1 MTRMSSAA
9 GATSPAGA
17 PHATARNA
25 GAPHAT
31 ARNATFSWLEAILI
45 LMVIDDH
52 AMSTVGALTGLFP
65 YDSFFMPAFVFVSG
79 YFYRWTNFG
88 AFVKKKVRKQLVKY
102 LFWCLVG
109 FAISV
114 VLDHLLGFHWCEG
127 FFKLPLA
134 RSLETVLFNG
144 TPSTINGPAWFLI
157 MLFWVEIA
165 YAVLQLLI
173 QDDRRLNY
181 VTLVALVA
189 LSCTAAGLCMQG
201 VQYHGPR
208 MSFLLRESFYL
219 VFLHLGHMFRL
230 YWEDGLKRLPMGRIC
245 LICVLINCALISF
258 LGLDS
263 ITFPKTEGMVVFH
276 SPFLPLVTSAT
287 GTLFW
292 YEIAR
297 FLAGSL
303 GETPA
308 VSFVSRNTGTI
319 MQTHLFGICLPVII
333 QRQLVLAGVS
343 LPGVGDIDAITHDA
357 WGFSA
362 SGMPDMVLFA
372 CGLGF
377 SLLVCWL
384 LERVKARRVVA
395 EN

>member
-1 MTRMSSAA
+1 MSSAA
-9 GATSPAGA
+9 GASSPTGA
-17 PHATARNA
+17 AHAATPHAA
-25 GAPHAT
+25 AP
-31 ARNATFSWLEAILI
+31 RNATFSWLEAILI

-52 AMSTVGALTGLFP
+52 AMSTVGALTGIFP

-79 YFYRWTNFG
+79 YFYRQTDFG
-88 AFVKKKVRKQLVKY
+88 AFVKKKVRKQLVRY
-102 LFWCLVG
+102 LIWCLVG

-114 VLDHLLGFHWCEG
+114 AFDRLLGFHWCDG

-165 YAVLQLLI
+165 YAVLQLCI
-173 QDDRRLNY
+173 RDDRRLNY
-181 VTLVALVA
+181 VALAALVA
-189 LSCTAAGLCMQG
+189 LSCTAAGLCMLG
-201 VQYHGPR
+201 LQYHGPR

-219 VFLHLGHMFRL
+219 VFFHIGHMFRL
-230 YWEDGLKRLPMGRIC
+230 YWEERINHVPAWRAC
-245 LICVLINCALISF
+245 LICALTNVALVSF
-258 LGLDS
+258 LGPDF
-263 ITFPKTEGMVVFH
+263 IAFPKTEGMVVFH
-276 SPFLPLVTSAT
+276 SPLLPLVTFAT

-297 FLAGSL
+297 FLADAL

-308 VSFVSRNTGTI
+308 VSFLARNTGTV

-333 QRQLVLAGVS
+333 QRQLVLAGIPLLGAQVA
-343 LPGVGDIDAITHDA
+343 GVGDIDAITHDA
-357 WGFSA
+357 WSFSA

-384 LERVKARRVVA
+384 LEHVKTRRTH
-395 EN
+395 